1 MKEGYQEEW
10 YQEAQY
16 WLEKNKHKLELHK
29 QRTNAMTDQTK
40 KEWDTFFAE
49 QGYAVDA
56 RVEEE
61 REDMVNSPAHYTKGS
76 IETIDYIVDVL
87 GTCGAAEYCHGNVLK
102 YLGARL
108 YSKGDPVENAEKAQW
123 YLAKMIELFK
133 EPA

>member
-1 MKEGYQEEW
+1 MSD
-10 YQEAQY
+10 
-16 WLEKNKHKLELHK
+16 EKPE
-29 QRTNAMTDQTK
+29 TK
-40 KEWDTFFAE
+40 KDWDSFFAE
-49 QGYAVDA
+49 ASTEALQGLKDLKGTIKP
-56 RVEEE
+56 
-61 REDMVNSPAHYTKGS
+61 DMVNSPAHYTSGS

-133 EPA
+133 EPS

>member
-1 MKEGYQEEW
+1 MEEEW
-10 YQEAQY
+10 YQEAQC

-29 QRTNAMTDQTK
+29 QRIDTMIEQTK
-40 KEWDTFFAE
+40 KEWDTFFADCE
-49 QGYAVDA
+49 KANIKSLKGTVGP
-56 RVEEE
+56 
-61 REDMVNSPAHYTKGS
+61 DMVNSPAHYTSGN

-133 EPA
+133 EPS